1 MALSD
6 ILANKALEEAKNES
20 QKIEG
25 QKQIANAEISF
36 TNSIEKSKDSIASAK
51 LTQEELTALINASG
65 QPWPQ
70 TQINPEY
77 NKTQGFLPPQLL
89 PPNKSMQ
96 NENAVVKNK
105 YLNYE
110 FKDWKGQEIKPQQYQ
125 STPISKFQ
133 KSKKYTK
140 KDGDFSTSQYSMRDV
155 PLIFGD
161 TRLDYF
167 RYGLQTLYDMGTV
180 ENPTNGKSDLR
191 LSQFKET
198 PYELNDPV
206 MFGFDII
213 FEAGSSPLL
222 NGSVLDFLNQ
232 YQSVNELSSKIPVYE
247 EFKNQFI
254 KFFRT
259 DQNLPI
265 DSNKI
270 TMTGTTNK
278 VPFVDSNTTISE
290 PGKKAYMSYY
300 LKKVGGL
307 ELLSEAN
314 KGDTMKYLPEWKKDF
329 ITLDFN
335 EDVTLN
341 IGTLIHLY
349 KLLYWSK
356 PNGKMLVPE
365 NLLRFNCQI
374 IISECRNFNRVRKN
388 VATGNLDIIKDN
400 LSRWVYSLKECQFYF
415 DKIPHGNDVDLGG
428 QGPDIFANHQLQFD
442 FKYATTK
449 LERFVPTGTN
459 TFGTYV
465 GYDGGAIW
473 KIGTPGARETR
484 NTGSGGDSSI
494 PKFFTSGFTPPGQNG
509 VSSPFVINVISG
521 YNQPRTDGEPID
533 IFAQASKQNSD
544 AISQLSQ
551 DKTDSSNGEK
561 SSGKLTSIL
570 SDLNIKKA
578 KDAFNDITGLGTKT
592 IFSAAASKVTPFFNK
607 NKDGNSTNKVAE
619 IRKQL
624 LNDSISKAY
633 ASQTN
638 PDKGKFNIGDKFPN
652 STAFFD
658 KKGDL
663 KNQVKN
669 FGGGPL
675 GDNLFGG

>member
-6 ILANKALEEAKNES
+6 ILANKAKETITN
-20 QKIEG
+20 
-25 QKQIANAEISF
+25 QKQQQENEVQVAAAEKSFANA
-36 TNSIEKSKDSIASAK
+36 IEKSKDSIASAK
-51 LTQEELTALINASG
+51 LTQQQLTALINANGLS
-65 QPWPQ
+65 WPQ

-77 NKTQGFLPPQLL
+77 SKTQGFLPPQLL
-89 PPNKSMQ
+89 TPNKSMQ
-96 NENAVVKNK
+96 NPNAVVKNK

-110 FKDWKGQEIKPQQYQ
+110 FKDWKGQEIKPLKYQ

-133 KSKKYTK
+133 KSKNFSKQ
-140 KDGDFSTSQYSMRDV
+140 DGDFLTNPYSMRDV

-161 TRLDYF
+161 TRIDYF
-167 RYGLQTLYDMGTV
+167 RYGLQTLHDMGTV
-180 ENPTNGKSDLR
+180 ENPTNGASDLR

-232 YQSVNELSSKIPVYE
+232 YQSVNELSSKIQVYE

-265 DSNKI
+265 DNTKI
-270 TMTGTTNK
+270 AMTGTTIK

-307 ELLSEAN
+307 DLLSEAN
-314 KGDTMKYLPEWKKDF
+314 KGTTLKYIPEWKTDF

-341 IGTLIHLY
+341 IGTLMHLY

-374 IISECRNFNRVRKN
+374 IISECRNFNRVKKN
-388 VATGNLDIIKDN
+388 LATGNLDILKDN

-415 DKIPHGNDVDLGG
+415 DKLPHGNDVDLGG
-428 QGPDIFANHQLQFD
+428 QGPEIFANHTVQFD

-473 KIGTPGARETR
+473 KIGTPGARESR

-494 PKFFTSGFTPPGQNG
+494 PKFFTTGFTPPGVNG
-509 VSSPFVINVISG
+509 VSAPFVINVID
-521 YNQPRTDGEPID
+521 NTAIPRQDGEPID

-544 AISQLSQ
+544 ALSQLSQ
-551 DKTDSSNGEK
+551 DQTDSSNGGK
-561 SSGKLTSIL
+561 PGGKLSSIL
-570 SDLNIKKA
+570 SELNIKKV
-578 KDAFNDITGLGTKT
+578 KDAAADITGGTTKT
-592 IFSAAASKVTPFFNK
+592 ILSTAASVVTPFFNK
-607 NKDGNSTNKVAE
+607 NKDTNSDNKGAE

-624 LNDSISKAY
+624 LNDAISKAY
-633 ASQTN
+633 SNQTN
-638 PDKGKFNIGDKFPN
+638 PSGGNFNTGAKFPE